1 MTLVCTHSRQALCA
15 CLGLAAIWLFTH
27 RYHGLRHDSL
37 FYAAQA
43 LARLDP
49 QAFRYD
55 LFFIFGSQDD
65 FSLFSLP
72 YAALVERLS
81 LGYASLLLLALAH
94 AAWMLATAA
103 LARAWLQGAA
113 FWLGLAVVFALPRD
127 YGSSGDLH
135 YAEPFLTARSW
146 AEPLVIAAL
155 AAQVNGHRLAAW
167 TCTLLAGLCHPIMA
181 LPGFIFL
188 ACHEL
193 QPNIRQLVAASVA
206 AMACALVLPTM
217 DAEWLMIAR
226 HRAPFLFLDTWQ
238 ASELLEPLTWIGI
251 LAASARLGPPAM
263 RRPAEA
269 LVLTGVVCILL
280 ALLGTGTQVALL
292 LQSQPWRGM
301 WLTKVSGLLALAA
314 LCAWR
319 WRRTVTDRWM
329 LAGLIAAAATATTL
343 GGPVALALAVLAH
356 KAWNKT
362 TAPTLPSWLPLVGGI
377 ALAAVALETLLA
389 VLQQMEFVLSRPGL
403 IGNPVAAGGPGDLAA
418 FLVGPLAVLLPLGL
432 WMLLKLYR
440 RYEILS
446 ISVAGALCAVSLVT
460 WDKDPDPYR
469 LRAVAA
475 PRPFADTLPRNALVY
490 WQHDFRNSWFRLR
503 QGNYASIHQSV
514 GVVFSRESALEA
526 RRRLGTLARFG
537 ATDGELIPPPR
548 PYRQTAHP
556 PSRSDLEFLCRE
568 PLLDYAILDTDTL
581 SAPLATWIDPSG
593 GKAWYLY
600 PCTAFRLSRAA
611 AYPHPPLPLP
621 PAPAGPPRHPPAIAH
636 RPSA

>member
-1 MTLVCTHSRQALCA
+1 MTLARPTSRPALCA
-15 CLGLAAIWLFTH
+15 CLSLIAIWLFTH

-49 QAFRYD
+49 PAFRHD

-65 FSLFSLP
+65 FSLFSIP
-72 YAALVERLS
+72 YAVLVERLG
-81 LGYASLLLLALAH
+81 LGYAALLLLALAQ

-103 LARAWLQGAA
+103 LARAWLHGAA

-146 AEPLVIAAL
+146 AEPLVIATL
-155 AAQVNGHRLAAW
+155 AAQVSGHRLTAW
-167 TCTLLAGLCHPIMA
+167 ICALLAGLCHPIMA
-181 LPGFIFL
+181 LPGFVFL

-193 QPNIRQLVAASVA
+193 QPNIRQLLATGVAATVG
-206 AMACALVLPTM
+206 ALLLPTM

-238 ASELLEPLTWIGI
+238 ISELLEPLTWIGI
-251 LAASARLGPPAM
+251 LAASARLGPPTM
-263 RRPAEA
+263 RRPAQA
-269 LVLTGVVCILL
+269 LALTGVVCMLL
-280 ALLGTGTQVALL
+280 ALLGTETQAVLL
-292 LQSQPWRGM
+292 IQTQPWRGM
-301 WLTKVSGLLALAA
+301 WLTKVSGLLALVV

-319 WRRTVTDRWM
+319 WRRTATDRWL

-356 KAWNKT
+356 KAWSKT
-362 TAPTLPSWLPLVGGI
+362 TAPALPRWLPLVGGI
-377 ALAAVALETLLA
+377 ALGIVALETLLA
-389 VLQQMEFVLSRPGL
+389 VLQQMEFVLSRTGL
-403 IGNPVAAGGPGDLAA
+403 ISNPVAASHGDLAA

-432 WMLLKLYR
+432 WVLLALHR
-440 RYEILS
+440 RYALLS
-446 ISVAGALCAVSLVT
+446 TAVASVLCAVSLVT
-460 WDKDPDPYR
+460 WDKDTDPYR
-469 LRAVAA
+469 LRAVAS
-475 PRPFADTLPRNALVY
+475 PRPFGDTLPRTALVY
-490 WQHDFRNSWFRLR
+490 WQHDFRNSWFLLR

-556 PSRSDLEFLCRE
+556 PTRIDLEFLCRE

-581 SAPLATWIDPSG
+581 TAVLATWTDPG
-593 GKAWYLY
+593 NGKTWYLY
-600 PCTAFRLSRAA
+600 PCTAFRPSRAA
-611 AYPHPPLPLP
+611 TYPHPPPPPP
-621 PAPAGPPRHPPAIAH
+621 PAPAGPPRHPPAIAP